1 MRTTI
6 ISVLAASMFGA
17 VALQAIEAP
26 SETAKD
32 APTESGASTN
42 SLANRFEKIKETGD
56 LKVIGQWLKDT
67 EALWPA
73 QSATY
78 KKLMDRAIPVLD
90 ERIGAI
96 LMAPRVQG
104 DRQSLLKFA
113 ERLGDVRALRIPGYD
128 YSGGGNAS
136 IVWGDNLTPEMKKM
150 RDEFYQRLTHN
161 NLMNWLQQSLESRD
175 ESGTRYVL
183 EEASAYLR
191 SHPNDLTFAQEVA
204 KLARLTKEEQEQLEA
219 ASKPKE

>member
-1 MRTTI
+1 
-6 ISVLAASMFGA
+6 
-17 VALQAIEAP
+17 
-26 SETAKD
+26 
-32 APTESGASTN
+32 
-42 SLANRFEKIKETGD
+42 
-56 LKVIGQWLKDT
+56 
-67 EALWPA
+67 
-73 QSATY
+73 
-78 KKLMDRAIPVLD
+78 
-90 ERIGAI
+90 
-96 LMAPRVQG
+96 
-104 DRQSLLKFA
+104 
-113 ERLGDVRALRIPGYD
+113 
-128 YSGGGNAS
+128 
-136 IVWGDNLTPEMKKM
+136 M